1 MTLRNIAGD
10 CTMSDEYYDVPI
22 TFKAVISVSAKD
34 RREAE
39 ERLYSMDD
47 KDLICLLSEQV
58 QFIGM
63 DEDTQV
69 Q

>member
-1 MTLRNIAGD
+1 
-10 CTMSDEYYDVPI
+10 MSNEYYDLPV
-22 TFKAVISVSAKD
+22 TLNAVISVSAKD

-47 KDLICLLSEQV
+47 EDLICLLAEQV
-58 QFIGM
+58 HFVNM
-63 DEDTQV
+63 PDDTQV

>member
-1 MTLRNIAGD
+1 
-10 CTMSDEYYDVPI
+10 MSDEYYDLPI
-22 TFKAVISVSAKD
+22 TFKAVISVSAKTK
-34 RREAE
+34 REAE

-47 KDLICLLSEQV
+47 EDLICLLAEQV
-58 QFIGM
+58 HFIGM